1 MYDGTLQFWEI
12 VLYKISA
19 RIIKIKSLFT
29 RIGLSFMGVNLTLE
43 SALLLVACQ
52 LSGHQSRKLTLPAN
66 KTLTFRSEPV
76 IEDNVKIRPQK
87 GGRVLKINK
96 YAYIHQN
103 IFF

>member
-1 MYDGTLQFWEI
+1 MYDGALQFWEI

-52 LSGHQSRKLTLPAN
+52 LSGH
-66 KTLTFRSEPV
+66 
-76 IEDNVKIRPQK
+76 
-87 GGRVLKINK
+87 
-96 YAYIHQN
+96 
-103 IFF
+103 